1 MGTQNNG
8 DWYNFAKFTPFNQR
22 EYYHDYCLIT
32 DFSNQSMVSTYMTEC
47 TSCILWGALSV
58 LMWYKSGAN
67 KNWDYIMH

>member
-47 TSCILWGALSV
+47 TSCIL
-58 LMWYKSGAN
+58 
-67 KNWDYIMH
+67 